1 MKHAHAPCT
10 YGHHGYLFEFR
21 KYKKHSHY
29 RDTPNLK
36 DEGRQHRLMH
46 TNRVLWL
53 RGTCGRSLSAEV
65 TSWSHLLQFLSKQFP
80 GGSAGEGS
88 GIVTVVVG
96 VPSPTQEL
104 PQTVAQPKRKKPLDQ
119 NQTGFGR
126 KYFFTKRN
134 I

>member
-53 RGTCGRSLSAEV
+53 RGTCGKKTEVLPYILRLGVGDLS
-65 TSWSHLLQFLSKQFP
+65 
-80 GGSAGEGS
+80 
-88 GIVTVVVG
+88 
-96 VPSPTQEL
+96 
-104 PQTVAQPKRKKPLDQ
+104 
-119 NQTGFGR
+119 
-126 KYFFTKRN
+126 
-134 I
+134 